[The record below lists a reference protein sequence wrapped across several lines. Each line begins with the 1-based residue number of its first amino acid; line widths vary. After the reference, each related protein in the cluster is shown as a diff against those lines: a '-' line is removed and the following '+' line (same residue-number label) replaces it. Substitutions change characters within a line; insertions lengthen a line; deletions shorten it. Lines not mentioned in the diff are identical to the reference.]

1 MEQYHNSNIIA
12 PAVTGDQVQSSVRGE
27 GKTNISVGANNPFN
41 AAQTEMHAVSGG
53 GSGRVIEHPP
63 VFSIFPSLVTSVT
76 ERYFIHLGVHYASS
90 GNICGARVKNAYIS
104 PWLDIYQY
112 IWDYNLQSEIRA
124 EQQSVD

>member
-1 MEQYHNSNIIA
+1 
-12 PAVTGDQVQSSVRGE
+12 
-27 GKTNISVGANNPFN
+27 
-41 AAQTEMHAVSGG
+41 MHAVSGG

-90 GNICGARVKNAYIS
+90 GNICGARVKNGYIS

>member
-53 GSGRVIEHPP
+53 GSSGVIEHHPP
-63 VFSIFPSLVTSVT
+63 VFSNSPSLVTSVT
-76 ERYFIHLGVHYASS
+76 ERYFIHLGVHYESS
-90 GNICGARVKNAYIS
+90 GNICEAG
-104 PWLDIYQY
+104 
-112 IWDYNLQSEIRA
+112 
-124 EQQSVD
+124 